1 MTKKWLETRRSYL
14 DKLKSQVRFM
24 SGAEDMAIE
33 RYALANKSLYEK
45 IWNTSSEEDF
55 FKIIK
60 SRKIVLCGD
69 FHSSPSVKRFYIKTI
84 KSFIEK
90 NKKKPVLALE
100 CFEEAQSYNLNLWL
114 KGSLSES
121 LFLERCNWK
130 QTWGFSWESYKS
142 LILELHNLGVEVVCV
157 NHAEPDFSKRDK
169 KIAQS
174 LDQVARLNPD
184 SLIFCI
190 IGQHH
195 LGPTNL
201 KADLK
206 AIHKSLDPVCLH
218 LDPEELY
225 FEIGDITLL
234 DEIHVLN
241 VEDHFAF
248 FNSPPWVH
256 WQSHLLFLDEYLEE
270 TDDEHDFHSEL
281 NKTRDYEVVV
291 WDYIKLMCKDLGVSE
306 SLIKRVSVASIDEHQ
321 IKGQFTD
328 KLYKIMQP
336 MLDSETSFY
345 WPEQSEA
352 IMVINSLNHAGS
364 VAGRSLHAQMMKVTH
379 LPWGEVGEFKTW
391 VWLEAMG
398 YFLSKLIN
406 PKRSPIATHNLSAF
420 LNARLGERSSKKIM
434 TMLVKS
440 RVEEIKG
447 HSPDLGPMTWNEV
460 IYASRLKGSLVGES
474 LFELYLRGEL
484 ESETI
489 KTYLFLS
496 VTDKKYFEPLYDFV
510 VSRLNIEELS

>member
-14 DKLKSQVRFM
+14 DKLKSQVRLM
-24 SGAEDMAIE
+24 TGGEDQAIE
-33 RYALANKSLYEK
+33 NYARENRSLYER
-45 IWNTSSEEDF
+45 IWNTSSEEEF
-55 FKIIK
+55 FKIIEQ
-60 SRKIVLCGD
+60 RKIVLCGD
-69 FHSSPSVKRFYIKTI
+69 FHSSPSVKRFYIKLI
-84 KSFIEK
+84 KSFMAQSEK
-90 NKKKPVLALE
+90 SVTLALE
-100 CFEEAQSYNLNLWL
+100 CFEDTQAYNLDLWL

-130 QTWGFSWESYKS
+130 KKWGFSWESYKS
-142 LILELHNLGVEVVCV
+142 LILEFHNMGVEIVCV
-157 NHAEPDFSKRDK
+157 NHDEPDFSKRDK
-169 KIAQS
+169 KIADS
-174 LDQVARLNPD
+174 LSKNAHSNPD
-184 SLIFCI
+184 SLTFCL

-195 LGPTNL
+195 LGPKNL
-201 KADLK
+201 KAGLETLSK
-206 AIHKSLDPVCLH
+206 NLNPVCLH

-225 FEIGDITLL
+225 FEVGDLTLL

-241 VEDHFAF
+241 FNDHFAF

-291 WDYIKLMCKDLGVSE
+291 YDYIKLMCKDLSIEE
-306 SLIKRVSVASIDEHQ
+306 SLIKRVGVASIDEYQ
-321 IKGQFTD
+321 IKGQFSD

-336 MLDSETSFY
+336 FLDSETSFY

-364 VAGRSLHAQMMKVTH
+364 VAGRALHAQMMKASKF
-379 LPWGEVGEFKTW
+379 PWGEVSSFKAW

-420 LNARLGERSSKKIM
+420 LNARLGEESSKKIM
-434 TMLVKS
+434 TILIKS

-447 HSPDLGPMTWNEV
+447 SSPDLGLMTWNEV
-460 IYASRLKGSLVGES
+460 IYAARLKGSLVGES
-474 LFELYLRGEL
+474 LFELYLQGDL
-484 ESETI
+484 ESETV
-489 KTYLFLS
+489 KTYLSLS